1 MARWPRQGFGPP
13 FALFLDKEYPP
24 LSLTYSI
31 YKKGVQNNRLTSLT
45 WVLEQNLGPL
55 QWSHVFSP
63 DPVTFD
69 KFPSLVRLAHIL
81 RTPGLYCWSD
91 S

>member
-1 MARWPRQGFGPP
+1 MARWPRQGFGPA

-31 YKKGVQNNRLTSLT
+31 YKKGVQNSRLTSLT